1 MKAAWMVA
9 LACIAATAGAARA
22 HDDAHVGHTSPSASA
37 KAPRQT
43 AFGIAGTSSK
53 ATRTIDIAM
62 SDDMRFD
69 PASITVATGQTVRFR
84 VANKGHAQH
93 EMVIGTM
100 AGLRE
105 HGAMMRAMPG
115 MSHDEAY
122 VAHVAPG
129 ATGEIV
135 WTFNRPGEF
144 HFACLVPGHMEAG
157 MIGNIVVKPRA

>member
-9 LACIAATAGAARA
+9 LACIAVAPGAARA
-22 HDDAHVGHTSPSASA
+22 HDDARAGHASPPASA

-43 AFGIAGTSSK
+43 AFGIAGTPGK
-53 ATRTIDIAM
+53 ATPTIDISM
-62 SDDMRFD
+62 SDEMRFD
-69 PASITVATGQTVRFR
+69 PSSITVTTGQTVRFR

-105 HGAMMRAMPG
+105 HGAMMSAMPG
-115 MSHDEAY
+115 MRHDEAY

-129 ATGEIV
+129 AIGEIV
-135 WTFNRPGEF
+135 WTFNRPGDF
-144 HFACLVPGHMEAG
+144 DFACLINGHYQAG
-157 MIGNIVVKPRA
+157 MVGKIKVNP